1 MIDKATGT
9 KPARAR
15 RILIVDDHPLVRQGI
30 RMLLSGQADF
40 AVSGEAVSAHE
51 ALEIMRHDPPD
62 AAIVDLTLK
71 ESSGLDLIK
80 DMQIRHPRV
89 MVLVVSMRDEGFYA
103 ERVLRAGARGYVTKE
118 EGPDE
123 ILRGLRRILNGQIHV
138 SDRVASKVMQ
148 KIIAGSG
155 GQAGNPLDSLTDREL
170 QVFELIG
177 NGLPTREIAR
187 GLHISTKTVDSHREH
202 IKEKLH
208 LASASELLRHAI
220 QWVQCQKKV

>member
-1 MIDKATGT
+1 
-9 KPARAR
+9 
-15 RILIVDDHPLVRQGI
+15 
-30 RMLLSGQADF
+30 MLLSGQDDF
-40 AVSGEAVSAHE
+40 EVCGEAASAHE
-51 ALEIMRHDPPD
+51 ALELMRHEPPD

-80 DMQIRHPRV
+80 DIQIRHPHV
-89 MVLVVSMRDEGFYA
+89 VVLVVSMRDEGFYA

-123 ILRGLRRILNGQIHV
+123 ILRGLRRVLAGQVHV

-148 KIIAGSG
+148 KIIAG
-155 GQAGNPLDSLTDREL
+155 AGEPAANLLDSLTDREL

-187 GLHISTKTVDSHREH
+187 ELHISTKTVDSHREH